1 MAVLLRAGMR
11 PPAAV
16 YPAAMRASGDLRRR
30 RLHLAHTRA
39 DLLAHGQHTNSQY
52 KRPASGKTLAY
63 TANRAGGAERFAAP
77 AVHKSLDVDR
87 ARITP
92 YDARLRAVDLT
103 LLNTAEHHDAH
114 TLDLLQTVPGIGKL
128 LSLVL
133 LYDLHAIDRLP
144 RGQDVVSS
152 CRLVQ
157 CATAAAGNRVGRA
170 GTKIGHAPR
179 TGAFAEAAV
188 VFLRAHPPAQHSLAR
203 LETRHGQGHALPVRA
218 PQLARAVY
226 DRLKRHVVFAR
237 EQFFRREWRGAEAPS
252 A

>member
-1 MAVLLRAGMR
+1 M
-11 PPAAV
+11 
-16 YPAAMRASGDLRRR
+16 DL
-30 RLHLAHTRA
+30 
-39 DLLAHGQHTNSQY
+39 
-52 KRPASGKTLAY
+52 
-63 TANRAGGAERFAAP
+63 
-77 AVHKSLDVDR
+77 
-87 ARITP
+87 ARSTP

-103 LLNTAEHHDAH
+103 LLNTAKHHDAN

-133 LYDLHAIDRLP
+133 LSELHDIDRFP

-157 CATAAAGNRVGRA
+157 CATAAAGNRVGSA

-188 VFLRAHPPAQHSLAR
+188 LFLRDHPPAQHYLAR
-203 LETRHGQGHALPVRA
+203 LETRHGQGHALPVLA
-218 PQLARAVY
+218 HQLARAVY

-237 EQFFRREWRGAEAPS
+237 EQFFQR
-252 A
+252 